1 MNGERVASYE
11 NVTHVLRAWYGG
23 RHGALG
29 EPGNYPF
36 TKGQFVNAPVFPRYA
51 FIAITSFR
59 ARLTLVGRQK
69 AIDGMGSS
77 RALQC

>member
-36 TKGQFVNAPVFPRYA
+36 TKAQFVNAPVFPRYA

-59 ARLTLVGRQK
+59 
-69 AIDGMGSS
+69 GSS
-77 RALQC
+77 DSRRTPEGYRWDG